1 MKYYQKLTLNDGREC
16 ILRNGDARDGKSAL
30 ADFIKAHSE
39 TDNLLSYPDEI
50 TFTAEQEAA
59 FLQAKADSGN
69 EVEILAEVDG
79 QVVGTAGIESLGN
92 KAKLRHR
99 CDFGISVEK
108 AYWGY
113 GIGRALTDACIACA
127 KEAGY
132 EQMELQ
138 VVAEN
143 DRAVRMY
150 EKAGFVEFGRN
161 PRGFKSR
168 RTGYQEVVYMRIELI
183 LSSNKTL

>member
-1 MKYYQKLTLNDGREC
+1 MKYYQKLLLNDGREC
-16 ILRNGDARDGKSAL
+16 ILRNGTERDGQAAL
-30 ADFIKAHSE
+30 DSFVKTHSE
-39 TDNLLSYPDEI
+39 TDHLLTYPDEV
-50 TFTAEQEAA
+50 TFTAEQEAR
-59 FLQAKADSGN
+59 FLQEKTDSEN
-69 EVEILAEVDG
+69 EIEILAEVDG
-79 QVVGTAGIESLGN
+79 RIVGTAGIESLGD

-99 CDFGISVEK
+99 CDFGISIEK
-108 AYWGY
+108 AYWGC
-113 GIGRALTDACIACA
+113 GIGRALTLACIACA

-150 EKAGFVEFGRN
+150 EKAGFVEYGRN

-168 RTGYQEVVYMRIELI
+168 CSGYQEVVYMRLELA
-183 LSSNKTL
+183 